1 VFYTHWLTIVN
12 PSVSHFEL
20 SVKILLMVVLGGLG
34 TVWGAL
40 IGAVAVQL
48 LDDGLRGLIPVLIPD
63 AKGEIQ
69 LIGFG
74 VVLVLVIIL
83 MPGGLAQLW
92 ARLMSAVRQ
101 RKHPIV
107 RGEHE
112 TRFAGGAARAPRGVA
127 QTALPE
133 PSTCRPGRP
142 SSPSAASP
150 SATAA

>member
-1 VFYTHWLTIVN
+1 MFVLSAAYAGLSGVFYTHWLTIVN
-12 PSVSHFEL
+12 PSVAHFEL

-34 TVWGAL
+34 TVWGAV

-48 LDDGLRGLIPVLIPD
+48 LDEGLRAIIPVLIPS

-92 ARLMSAVRQ
+92 SKVMSAVRQ
-101 RKHPIV
+101 RNHPIV
-107 RGEHE
+107 RGARAQGHS
-112 TRFAGGAARAPRGVA
+112 RGAA
-127 QTALPE
+127 
-133 PSTCRPGRP
+133 
-142 SSPSAASP
+142 
-150 SATAA
+150 